1 MKDLNHLHFFRQRSP
16 YEKAQ
21 PNFFQRER
29 EEMRREEMRREE
41 MRREEIR
48 REEIRREEIRR
59 EEIRREEIRR
69 EEIRREEI
77 RREEMRRQEEMR
89 EKVMK
94 EQLEEE
100 KRRKQQEYN
109 KKVAEAE
116 RREAERIKK
125 LEILEEQKRI
135 ERINISNIRKNRLKN
150 QLERQASIL
159 SDKNIIQNY
168 KIRVNE
174 RAFNEI
180 PVPEEILQK
189 GREIFINETLKV
201 VTNFINSQKEFLE
214 FMNGYEID
222 TINEMI
228 VFKQIQMYLNT
239 NINNIFNIVFNRY
252 EKELGKRWFSVNVQK
267 ESVKINRPQP
277 PRDSDNNKM
286 EIDEDL

>member
-1 MKDLNHLHFFRQRSP
+1 
-16 YEKAQ
+16 
-21 PNFFQRER
+21 
-29 EEMRREEMRREE
+29 MRREEMRREE
-41 MRREEIR
+41 MRREEI
-48 REEIRREEIRR
+48 
-59 EEIRREEIRR
+59 
-69 EEIRREEI
+69 
-77 RREEMRRQEEMR
+77 RRQEEMR

-109 KKVAEAE
+109 KKLAEAE
-116 RREAERIKK
+116 RKEAERIKK

-180 PVPEEILQK
+180 PIPEEILQK
-189 GREIFINETLKV
+189 GRGIFINETLKV
-201 VTNFINSQKEFLE
+201 VTNFINSQKELLE

-239 NINNIFNIVFNRY
+239 NINNIFNIVFIRY

-267 ESVKINRPQP
+267 ESVKINRSE
-277 PRDSDNNKM
+277 PRRYSDNNKM